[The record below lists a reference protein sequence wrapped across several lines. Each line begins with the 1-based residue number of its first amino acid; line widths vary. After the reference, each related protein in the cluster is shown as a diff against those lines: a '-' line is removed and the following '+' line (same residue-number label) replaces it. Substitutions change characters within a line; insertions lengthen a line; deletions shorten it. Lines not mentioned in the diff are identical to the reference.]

1 MCGLAAR
8 CVRLVGGCVR
18 LVEGSVR
25 IVREELMLVG
35 GCLRLAARCVACK
48 NKACRRVWKA
58 DSKVCETC
66 RSVMHVAR

>member
-1 MCGLAAR
+1 MGLAAR

-25 IVREELMLVG
+25 IVREELMLV
-35 GCLRLAARCVACK
+35 ACK